1 MITKFLGKIAD
12 LPKVWAAV
20 YIIGLVLCYIAGM
33 VLVILGVTLVDA
45 PHQFIV
51 PALFWPGIAI
61 WVPTCVLTI
70 LTSISSN
77 FSSEVKKVE
86 SHIDAITH
94 NHH

>member
-51 PALFWPGIAI
+51 PVAI